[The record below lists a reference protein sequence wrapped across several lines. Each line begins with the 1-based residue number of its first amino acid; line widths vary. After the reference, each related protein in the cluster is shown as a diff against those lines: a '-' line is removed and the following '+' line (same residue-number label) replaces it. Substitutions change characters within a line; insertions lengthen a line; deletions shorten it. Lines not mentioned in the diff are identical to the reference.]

1 MRALASPK
9 AFFVLR
15 RHAVLP
21 VLSGIRLALFIV
33 RTIRAAPGDLVEGG
47 IYSVGFRVSVRILG
61 LWLDALSPS
70 LRCPASFLV
79 RTLGE
84 GGRLVCRWT
93 LRRAASRGRRG
104 AWSGL
109 MGKALFPEPYL
120 ANAGTLRWYVFTCS
134 GREILGHCVG

>member
-84 GGRLVCRWT
+84 GGDWRVVGLF
-93 LRRAASRGRRG
+93 GGPRRG
-104 AWSGL
+104 DGGARG
-109 MGKALFPEPYL
+109 
-120 ANAGTLRWYVFTCS
+120 AG
-134 GREILGHCVG
+134 